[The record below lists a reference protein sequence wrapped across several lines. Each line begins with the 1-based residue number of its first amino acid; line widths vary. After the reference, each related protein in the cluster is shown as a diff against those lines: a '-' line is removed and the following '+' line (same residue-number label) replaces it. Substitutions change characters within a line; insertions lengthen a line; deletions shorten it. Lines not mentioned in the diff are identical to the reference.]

1 MIAKRDSMVEKLKL
15 TTANLE
21 KISEKL
27 KNTSN
32 KCMGIVECK
41 QAPSSFYSRHNNDE
55 NEADTFGNKIHA
67 ASCRKANFNAE
78 TDPAK
83 IFVKQLLRLPVSELK
98 EKDENFS
105 AWTAT
110 IADLRGDNPIKLTK
124 KTDDIAISPCAS
136 NSYKYF
142 IGLVNERISSVLP
155 QGAT

>member
-1 MIAKRDSMVEKLKL
+1 MVEKLKL

-124 KTDDIAISPCAS
+124 KQMILLSRRAQAI
-136 NSYKYF
+136 
-142 IGLVNERISSVLP
+142 RINTLL
-155 QGAT
+155 AWLIELLRK